1 MVKSLKMALFLG
13 FLLWL
18 VPFLVSM
25 AIGPLRTSDRA
36 FFETIMPVVI
46 TLAVMASTCYYFKDV
61 RTGPLKEGAMV
72 GALWFLISIVFD
84 LFMFSWGPMAMT
96 FTDYMKDI
104 GLTYLIY
111 PIVTIGVGYLLEKRD
126 RPQA

>member
-1 MVKSLKMALFLG
+1 MRSPKIAILSG

-18 VPFLVSM
+18 APFIVSLVIS
-25 AIGPLRTSDRA
+25 PVRSSDRA

-46 TLAVMASTCYYFKDV
+46 TLAIIAFSYLYFKDV
-61 RTGPLKEGAMV
+61 KVGYLKEGMAI
-72 GALWFLISIVFD
+72 GAIWLLISLAFD
-84 LFMFSWGPMAMT
+84 LLMFSWGPMAMG

-111 PIVTIGVGYLLEKRD
+111 PIVTTGIGYLLEKKCKL
-126 RPQA
+126 QG

>member
-1 MVKSLKMALFLG
+1 MRSLKMTIVLG

-18 VPFLVSM
+18 APFIVSLVISP
-25 AIGPLRTSDRA
+25 IRSSDRA

-46 TLAVMASTCYYFKDV
+46 TMAVIAFSYLYFQDV
-61 RTGPLKEGAMV
+61 KSGYLKEGMAI
-72 GALWFLISIVFD
+72 GAIWLIISLAFD
-84 LFMFSWGPMAMT
+84 LLMFSWGPMAMG

-111 PIVTIGVGYLLEKRD
+111 PIVTTGIGYLLEKKYKLHG
-126 RPQA
+126 